1 MSCWTALPNSV
12 LRDAML
18 AAWCQPCGCIYMIE
32 IGKCYKLEL
41 FFSESQLL
49 NIYWKPLLMA
59 ITLVNS
65 ALAKGENSDL
75 LITVEH
81 RVWINIDAGD
91 PEHHTGPS
99 IRVRGAY

>member
-1 MSCWTALPNSV
+1 MSCWTALPNSAQGCHV
-12 LRDAML
+12 GSLVSAMRLYLHDRNWKMLQIRAFLLRE
-18 AAWCQPCGCIYMIE
+18 PVV
-32 IGKCYKLEL
+32 
-41 FFSESQLL
+41 
-49 NIYWKPLLMA
+49 KPLLMA

-91 PEHHTGPS
+91 PERHTGPS
-99 IRVRGAY
+99 IRVRGAYGGR